1 MSRGWRISLFAAVL
15 MMVGGTICVAADSP
29 PRVVASIK
37 PIHALVAG
45 VMRGV
50 AAPEL
55 LLDDQQ
61 SPHHFALKPSQAR
74 LLQQADMVFWVDQSL
89 ETPMAKLLSNLAPQA
104 QNIRL
109 MAQAEWVLHEN
120 AIMDEHHYD
129 DAEHEDHADHT
140 AMNPHIWLDLD
151 NARRL
156 VQVIAAQ
163 LSASDP
169 AHAEIYASNAA
180 ELDKRLADLH
190 AAAKQ
195 QMAAVRESKFIV
207 QHDAFIYVERQF
219 DLSRGLVIAVDH
231 DTPPGTAHL
240 QTLRNIMASGAVSCV
255 FDEPQG
261 NAHQIDIVA
270 GEVAVRRATLDAI
283 GVNRPAGPELYFDM
297 MRANYAAFVDC
308 LGGAG

>member
-1 MSRGWRISLFAAVL
+1 
-15 MMVGGTICVAADSP
+15 
-29 PRVVASIK
+29 
-37 PIHALVAG
+37 
-45 VMRGV
+45 
-50 AAPEL
+50 
-55 LLDDQQ
+55 
-61 SPHHFALKPSQAR
+61 
-74 LLQQADMVFWVDQSL
+74 
-89 ETPMAKLLSNLAPQA
+89 
-104 QNIRL
+104 
-109 MAQAEWVLHEN
+109 
-120 AIMDEHHYD
+120 
-129 DAEHEDHADHT
+129 
-140 AMNPHIWLDLD
+140 MNPHIWLDLD

-195 QMAAVRESKFIV
+195 QMVAVRESKFIV
-207 QHDAFIYVERQF
+207 QHDAFIYIERQF

-240 QTLRNIMASGAVSCV
+240 QTLRNIVASGAVSCV

-270 GEVAVRRATLDAI
+270 GEVAVRRAKLDAI

-297 MRANYAAFVDC
+297 MRANYAAFVAC
-308 LGGAG
+308 LGGAS

>member
-1 MSRGWRISLFAAVL
+1 M
-15 MMVGGTICVAADSP
+15 
-29 PRVVASIK
+29 
-37 PIHALVAG
+37 
-45 VMRGV
+45 
-50 AAPEL
+50 
-55 LLDDQQ
+55 
-61 SPHHFALKPSQAR
+61 
-74 LLQQADMVFWVDQSL
+74 
-89 ETPMAKLLSNLAPQA
+89 
-104 QNIRL
+104 
-109 MAQAEWVLHEN
+109 
-120 AIMDEHHYD
+120 
-129 DAEHEDHADHT
+129 
-140 AMNPHIWLDLD
+140 
-151 NARRL
+151 
-156 VQVIAAQ
+156 IAAQ

-169 AHAEIYASNAA
+169 AYADIYTSNAA

-240 QTLRNIMASGAVSCV
+240 QTLRNIVASGAVSCV

-297 MRANYAAFVDC
+297 MRANYAAFVAC

>member
-1 MSRGWRISLFAAVL
+1 MNRGCLILICASLL
-15 MMVGGTICVAADSP
+15 MMAGGTGSVAVDSP

-55 LLDDQQ
+55 LLDDPQAPQ
-61 SPHHFALKPSQAR
+61 HFALQPSQAR

-129 DAEHEDHADHT
+129 DAEHKDHAEYA

-207 QHDAFIYVERQF
+207 QHDAFIYIERQF

-240 QTLRNIMASGAVSCV
+240 QTLRNVVASGAVSCV

-297 MRANYAAFVDC
+297 MRANYAAFVAC